1 MGLDVKIRMVG
12 RKNGGEKWLESAYD
26 TYETRLQSSNV
37 NVETQ
42 YHKNDDELMK
52 CIAIDESKNH
62 KVVLLDPRGKLCTSE
77 TFSNNMYS
85 WLEEGG
91 SRLTFVIGGAEG
103 LPQEIKQQQQRDMLS
118 LGMMTF
124 THQFARLLLMEQIYR
139 ASEIK
144 KGSGYHK

>member
-91 SRLTFVIGGAEG
+91 SRESAE
-103 LPQEIKQQQQRDMLS
+103 ICTTS
-118 LGMMTF
+118 I
-124 THQFARLLLMEQIYR
+124 RL
-139 ASEIK
+139 
-144 KGSGYHK
+144 